1 MTPYRG
7 SSVTPPEP
15 GSCLV
20 GSCLVGSCLVGS
32 CLVGSCRGHQHG
44 PGRGVVGSCVVG
56 SCIVVPGLGA
66 VFLESS
72 GSTGSIILGGVFSL
86 GGLVSL
92 GGLALSLPEPLSS
105 LGLLSLLPSGLLLL
119 PLLGSSLDDGVLDD
133 ASGFEVSGAA
143 GCRSCTAGS
152 TSGTAD
158 FRSGT
163 ADCTSSTAG
172 CRSCATAFGSHC
184 AAAGSWEFFESSGS
198 GTLKRALEL
207 KPSVSRAATT
217 AISHCHSGSLAS

>member
-143 GCRSCTAGS
+143 GCRSCTAG
-152 TSGTAD
+152 
-158 FRSGT
+158 
-163 ADCTSSTAG
+163 CT
-172 CRSCATAFGSHC
+172 SCATAFGSHC